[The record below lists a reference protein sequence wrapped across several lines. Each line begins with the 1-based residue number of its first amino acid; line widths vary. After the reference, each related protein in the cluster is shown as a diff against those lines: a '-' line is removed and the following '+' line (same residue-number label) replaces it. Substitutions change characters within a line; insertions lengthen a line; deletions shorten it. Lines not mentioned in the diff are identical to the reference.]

1 MNCSDFRQALDDALD
16 RSAALSGEA
25 RAHAGT
31 CRDGACRVAWE
42 DFQLIGAA
50 VRAVPAAE
58 SPELVERVL
67 ASLPL
72 STRPAARTE
81 PEGDPR
87 RLSRSTAL
95 NLVMVMGVLVA
106 AVLGLV
112 PRPGPGPVP
121 VAKQDRPARG
131 APSRVVATAVEPI
144 IPLHLAARAP
154 ALLTDTVNGRFDRE
168 AIRDLPVVTPLMSA
182 VTETFRPMGQELEEW
197 VRQFE
202 AAPDETMDNSTQIPV
217 LAPPVT

>member
-1 MNCSDFRQALDDALD
+1 MNCSNFRQALDDALD
-16 RSAALSGEA
+16 GAAALPSEA
-25 RAHAGT
+25 RVHAET
-31 CRDGACRVAWE
+31 CRDGECRVAWE
-42 DFQLIGAA
+42 DFRLIGAA
-50 VRAVPAAE
+50 IRSVPTTE

-67 ASLPL
+67 ASLPM
-72 STRPAARTE
+72 STRPASRME
-81 PEGDPR
+81 PAVDRR

-112 PRPGPGPVP
+112 PRPGTGPVP
-121 VAKQDRPARG
+121 VAQKGPVRG
-131 APSRVVATAVEPI
+131 GPSKVVATAVEPI

-168 AIRDLPVVTPLMSA
+168 SIRDLPVVTPLMSA

-202 AAPDETMDNSTQIPV
+202 AAAEETMDNSTQILTSPI
-217 LAPPVT
+217 PVT